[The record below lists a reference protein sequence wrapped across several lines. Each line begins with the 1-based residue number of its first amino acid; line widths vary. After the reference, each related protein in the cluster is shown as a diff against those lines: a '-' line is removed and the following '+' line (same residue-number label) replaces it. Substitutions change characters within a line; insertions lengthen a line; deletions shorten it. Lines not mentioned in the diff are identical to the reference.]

1 MADAVT
7 SQTLI
12 DGDLYAVMKFTNIS
26 DGTGES
32 AVTKV
37 DVSSLQPLGSNTA
50 SQKTCTGVVIE
61 RIWWQCIGMK
71 VQILFDAS
79 SDAFCIELG
88 ENQSGNH
95 DYSLFGGLTNNAGSG
110 KTGDINFTTVGHS
123 SADTYT
129 IILYMRKEYN

>member
-12 DGDLYAVMKFTNIS
+12 DGDRYAVMKFTNIS

-37 DVSSLQPLGSNTA
+37 DVSALQPLASNTA
-50 SQKTCTGVVIE
+50 AQKTCTGVAIE
-61 RIWWQCIGMK
+61 KIWWQCIGMK
-71 VQILFDAS
+71 VRILFDAS
-79 SDAFCIELG
+79 HDVMAIELG

-95 DYSLFGGLTNNAGSG
+95 DYSVFGGLTNNAGGG
-110 KTGDINFTTVGHS
+110 KTGDINFTTIGHTS
-123 SADTYT
+123 TDTYT
-129 IILYMRKEYN
+129 IILYMRKEYG

>member
-12 DGDLYAVMKFTNIS
+12 DGGKQVVMKFTNVS

-37 DVSSLQPLGSNTA
+37 DVSALESSVDGDA
-50 SQKTCTGVVIE
+50 CTGVVIE

-71 VQILFDAS
+71 VQILWDATT
-79 SDAFCIELG
+79 DAFCIELG
-88 ENQSGNH
+88 ENQSGSH
-95 DYSLFGGLTNNAGSG
+95 DYTIFGGLTNNAGSG
-110 KTGDINFTTVGHS
+110 KTGDLQFTTVGHT

-129 IILYMRKEYN
+129 IILYMRKKYD